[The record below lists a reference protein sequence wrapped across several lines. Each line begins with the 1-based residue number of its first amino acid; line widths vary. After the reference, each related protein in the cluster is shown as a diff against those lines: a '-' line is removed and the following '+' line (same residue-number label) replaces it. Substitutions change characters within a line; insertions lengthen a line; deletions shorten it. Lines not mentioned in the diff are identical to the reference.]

1 MAIALSVNMLLS
13 NAVVFAAN
21 EIETASE
28 LTTAESIKA
37 TKQELLKKRFNK
49 PEIKIF
55 KGSIED
61 LQKKQKHTLEQNNTI
76 ENSVNNISNLGIG
89 SPAFGKSAAVSETT
103 KAGVETHKPEY
114 IAPKSLSASDYEAV
128 IRPSYANGVYHPH
141 LAGRSTSDYV
151 SPFDGT
157 LQLNFTDLSL
167 PGKNGLDLNINR
179 FYKSELSNVEA
190 SNPTGNIPTVN
201 HSTYFTKRYAL
212 GLGWSFGFPSV
223 ELREQYDGTTQAFY
237 HDGTGATYRSNYN
250 DSLKNEE
257 GEDYYNGHLIYCS
270 NLDNYYTDN
279 VRFKEKDR
287 SYQRGNY
294 RSQYSF
300 KTADNTMQY
309 FGKDGQLLSIKDRF
323 NNEITFDYV
332 NLPGEN
338 ILPFDSYNK
347 FSFGNKWSSSG
358 SYFKF
363 STGSSSRYSTEAT
376 SYKVELN
383 ELYDEY
389 YVSLLYDAI
398 DNIYGTFNGSFQI
411 YCDLYDGSTLL
422 ESVLLATESP
432 STFNEIQ
439 KVEAEFSINDLD
451 LYETPTHARMRIK
464 MVSSR
469 YEIQFD
475 DFRLSPKTPLL
486 SRITDTIGRTVD
498 FTYEGDIYTRYEDD
512 PWLTIDILV
521 KDPNGNE
528 INDLT
533 YYRGVYSYTTEEDGT
548 VLCEDSFFLFWGC
561 WNGDYS
567 SWVDYDW
574 KEGWASS
581 HYANPNIYEAY
592 EFYGRPIVKEVE
604 HRNSTTYFTYEDV
617 TKWIDNRPRGS
628 SATAT
633 TTNTGFMETWRVAEK
648 HDVNEAVGE
657 VTNPNINSTTYNY
670 SSGYFTSETGYN
682 RKSKNGME
690 PGFLDPDLG
699 NYKVIVTNP
708 NGSMETYEYTTHIY
722 DTGFRRKWEVE
733 LPLLDKKT
741 AAEGSS
747 ATADTVVE
755 EYEYTDNYALISPN
769 KIKTTEKNSNV
780 SRVYYTK
787 TEYSEDSCLPT
798 KQSLPLT
805 ETEAAQSAIPNHKAI
820 STTYTTLTN
829 RLFLPINTTYYQ
841 NSSGSALTESIN
853 RDSLGRVTST
863 INAKGDVTHFEYD
876 QTYPWLPSRIYYTDP
891 ENIGDNERIS
901 ETVYG
906 YNGSYGLAPTLT
918 KVKYADGSYSES
930 TASYDPK
937 YGNIVQSVDPKGN
950 TTNYTYDYL
959 GRIQYVKYPSYSAES
974 GTKWLVDYY
983 SYSNWGEFNNAYTFR
998 ITKTKRQTNSATAT
1012 YGTTVSTEKIMYDDY
1027 GYMVYRQTDVGEEQ
1041 FVYDNSM
1048 RVIAYKDPRDFGMT
1062 TNTVTYTYDGF
1073 NRVKSATDRMGNKQQ
1088 VTYKSLSNEYSFVPN
1103 GTSAAEN
1110 HYYEYY
1116 DLYGN
1121 LVQTKIFPNGINSTA
1136 ITNNYSYDLVGN
1148 LLQHTDGNN
1157 KITTFTYDL
1166 LNNPIQVLKADGS
1179 VVKTDYTKWNT
1190 PLRTKQYDSSNEYST
1205 ENTYDDRG
1213 LVTSSAQKG
1222 LDIQTRPWYN
1232 EYGLNSELLKATDPN
1247 GTIKSFDYDAQ
1258 GHLTTFV
1265 FGSKTDTM
1273 KYNHF
1278 GQLDKVVRTDNDTN
1292 AKILDYTYNNL
1303 GRLTSKQ
1310 FENRTTTYS
1319 YNIIGSITGI
1329 NSLNNLMRAY
1339 ERDALER
1346 ISKVSADGK
1355 DFVYEYYGDGMIKK
1369 LTYPSSNIMT
1379 TYTYDNANRLK
1390 TLETKRG
1397 TTTLKTYSYSYDN
1410 ADNIISVSGSD
1421 NIAYTYDDLYR
1432 LKTYTQNGVTTTYNY
1447 DSRNNLISE
1456 TKVNFSKQYEYS
1468 GDNRLKKVVENGV
1481 ETEYSYDLNGN
1492 LINRGYDEFG
1502 YDANNRM
1509 IYSKI
1514 AGIETSYEV
1523 GLDEIRVSKTTGNV
1537 TTTYGTDE
1545 NGKVI
1550 TENSDEIINGHA
1562 PLAKKSGAAYYYYIY
1577 NGHGDVVMLLDENG
1591 NTKNT
1596 YEYDPW
1602 GSITTQTETIDNSIK
1617 YAGEYFDDETGLIYL
1632 RNRYYDPSV
1641 GRFISED
1648 PIKDGMNWYAY
1659 CGGNPVNFIDS
1670 SGLEAV
1676 VVSGGNYGESTG
1688 YKYNFIEPAIKK
1700 VRELRGSMPDERI
1713 GWVIANAGWT
1723 SNDWSNFQA
1732 AVADIDNVH
1741 IIVMNSPS
1749 DLTNYINYRSTSGL
1763 ANDGQGNYT
1772 NYRTGDEIT
1781 KFAVFSHGNPGKLML
1796 GFDYSSSND
1805 LDYNT
1810 SHIAGI
1816 QASAFNNPNSW
1827 FYSCNTA
1834 TGGDDSFLRA
1844 WHNKV
1849 GGFAG
1854 GYSGTTTYRYMTYSE
1869 AYFGYWN
1876 VDPRKWSEKSTVD
1889 GMRKK
1894 YGFSTTGSLRYPIA
1908 SSGVSQVT
1916 YR

>member
-1 MAIALSVNMLLS
+1 M
-13 NAVVFAAN
+13 
-21 EIETASE
+21 
-28 LTTAESIKA
+28 
-37 TKQELLKKRFNK
+37 
-49 PEIKIF
+49 
-55 KGSIED
+55 
-61 LQKKQKHTLEQNNTI
+61 QKKQKHTLEQNNTI

-223 ELREQYDGTTQAFY
+223 ELREKYDGTTQAFY

-561 WNGDYS
+561 WNGDYY

-604 HRNSTTYFTYEDV
+604 NRNRTTYFTYEDV

-853 RDSLGRVTST
+853 RDSLGRVTIT

-1232 EYGLNSELLKATDPN
+1232 EYGLNSELLKVTDPN

-1329 NSLNNLMRAY
+1329 NSPNNLVRAY

-1390 TLETKRG
+1390 TLVTKRG

-1447 DSRNNLISE
+1447 DSRDNLISE
-1456 TKVNFSKQYEYS
+1456 TKANFSKQYEYS

-1492 LINRGYDEFG
+1492 LINRGDDEFG

-1648 PIKDGMNWYAY
+1648 PIRDGANWYVYANN
-1659 CGGNPVNFIDS
+1659 NPVNYVDPTGLDAIVITDDEAAGNFGHTSAIYQDADGNWFYTYWGNKAAAVIRIPDTYVKEYRRNGDIFGNSMDS
-1670 SGLEAV
+1670 LADFNKSLNRFLSNNGFTDITSNYDQATYIVGDFTASLQAAYDDVNLAATNKHSKGDLRALDDGSKVFQGHNSPYNVAYRNCLDKTYASLSKGILANGMNAGTYMKDLGFNGGMRPDNAAPKFSQHFLNSSFTYDGAYSGAL
-1676 VVSGGNYGESTG
+1676 NYATLFVQKSPWAQVWAKAN
-1688 YKYNFIEPAIKK
+1688 Y
-1700 VRELRGSMPDERI
+1700 
-1713 GWVIANAGWT
+1713 ANAIVGW
-1723 SNDWSNFQA
+1723 
-1732 AVADIDNVH
+1732 
-1741 IIVMNSPS
+1741 
-1749 DLTNYINYRSTSGL
+1749 
-1763 ANDGQGNYT
+1763 
-1772 NYRTGDEIT
+1772 
-1781 KFAVFSHGNPGKLML
+1781 
-1796 GFDYSSSND
+1796 
-1805 LDYNT
+1805 
-1810 SHIAGI
+1810 
-1816 QASAFNNPNSW
+1816 
-1827 FYSCNTA
+1827 
-1834 TGGDDSFLRA
+1834 
-1844 WHNKV
+1844 
-1849 GGFAG
+1849 
-1854 GYSGTTTYRYMTYSE
+1854 
-1869 AYFGYWN
+1869 
-1876 VDPRKWSEKSTVD
+1876 
-1889 GMRKK
+1889 
-1894 YGFSTTGSLRYPIA
+1894 
-1908 SSGVSQVT
+1908 
-1916 YR
+1916 